1 MADVKVQMT
10 MQSDQITPHDQHL
23 LVHLPNGELSIAA
36 RIPPMPRS
44 HLICYNCRSMLEF
57 IAGPQQVKCS
67 RCQAVNK
74 VPPPKVGKE
83 KCQNCRV
90 MLQFP
95 IGSKKVK
102 CGACKYV
109 N

>member
-1 MADVKVQMT
+1 
-10 MQSDQITPHDQHL
+10 
-23 LVHLPNGELSIAA
+23 
-36 RIPPMPRS
+36 
-44 HLICYNCRSMLEF
+44 
-57 IAGPQQVKCS
+57 
-67 RCQAVNK
+67 

-109 N
+109 NEFA